1 MKEFR
6 KSVCRQ
12 CGQVSSHRRYI
23 LTKLSEDFPELF
35 DCFLQAEQASMAYNR
50 YLISV
55 NVSLNSDLNWRFF
68 EVIAAGG
75 FLLTDRLP
83 DSSGINLI
91 LQEGVHYEAF
101 SSRDELHQKAS
112 FYLQNPQKIE
122 KIAKA
127 GFEAYWQRLSPKIL
141 QEML

>member
-1 MKEFR
+1 
-6 KSVCRQ
+6 
-12 CGQVSSHRRYI
+12 
-23 LTKLSEDFPELF
+23 
-35 DCFLQAEQASMAYNR
+35 MAYNR

-141 QEML
+141 RKEMLSRIYSFSTNSTFSAPNTCINSIVLDRNSPKNIKSVKRFTA